1 MNKEEL
7 KKLLPHR
14 EPMLLL
20 DEAELVGDEAHG
32 KITITGDE
40 YFLQGHFPGNPVVP
54 GVIQCE
60 MLAQNCCV
68 LLMGDEEARGA
79 TPFYTSL
86 DKVRFKR
93 PVRPGDTVDLVCT
106 ITRARGPFRFA
117 TGTASVNGEVAAAP
131 ICPLHSCTK
140 VKEGFMFDKVLIA
153 NRGEVAVRVI
163 RACRDMGIKT
173 VAVYS
178 TADAD
183 ALHVQLADEAYCIG
197 GPRLAESYL
206 NDDAVLTC
214 AVKSGAKA
222 IHPGYGFFSEK
233 ASFVRD
239 CDKYGLAFIGPSAE
253 VIDSMGDKDAA
264 RRTAAAAGVPIVPG
278 CDLLKSPEE
287 ATAEAE
293 RIGCPVLIK
302 ARAGGGGRGIRKVDR
317 VEDAAKAFIEA
328 RAEGEAVFGDGECYM
343 EKFVA
348 PAHHVEVQIMAD
360 KQGHVFSLGERECS
374 VQRRNQKLIE
384 ESPAPCLDGHD
395 DIRARMH
402 KAARDLARAVGYE
415 GAGTIEFLYSDDGN
429 FYFMEMNTRL
439 QVEHP
444 VTEFVTDTDLVKW
457 QLRVAAGQPL
467 PFEQEDMPVR
477 NHAMECRINAE
488 TPDFLPSC
496 GTVTAL
502 RVPGGPRVRWDSAM
516 FTGAKVPPYYD
527 SMLGKLI
534 VCAPTRDGAIRKMR
548 SALGELVI
556 EGVSENSELQL
567 DVLANDEFLSGM
579 YHTDLMGHLYA
590 DE

>member
-1 MNKEEL
+1 
-7 KKLLPHR
+7 
-14 EPMLLL
+14 
-20 DEAELVGDEAHG
+20 
-32 KITITGDE
+32 
-40 YFLQGHFPGNPVVP
+40 
-54 GVIQCE
+54 
-60 MLAQNCCV
+60 
-68 LLMGDEEARGA
+68 
-79 TPFYTSL
+79 
-86 DKVRFKR
+86 
-93 PVRPGDTVDLVCT
+93 
-106 ITRARGPFRFA
+106 
-117 TGTASVNGEVAAAP
+117 
-131 ICPLHSCTK
+131 
-140 VKEGFMFDKVLIA
+140 MFDKVLIA

-239 CDKYGLAFIGPSAE
+239 CDKYGLAFVGPSAK

-302 ARAGGGGRGIRKVDR
+302 ARAGGGGRGIRKVER

-467 PFEQEDMPVR
+467 PFESRRTCRSATTPWSAASMPKRRTFCRHAERSPRCVCRVVRACAGIPPCLPVR
-477 NHAMECRINAE
+477 KFRRTT
-488 TPDFLPSC
+488 TPCLASSSC
-496 GTVTAL
+496 VRPRVTAPFA
-502 RVPGGPRVRWDSAM
+502 R
-516 FTGAKVPPYYD
+516 
-527 SMLGKLI
+527 
-534 VCAPTRDGAIRKMR
+534 CARPWA
-548 SALGELVI
+548 S
-556 EGVSENSELQL
+556 S
-567 DVLANDEFLSGM
+567 
-579 YHTDLMGHLYA
+579 
-590 DE
+590 

>member
-1 MNKEEL
+1 
-7 KKLLPHR
+7 
-14 EPMLLL
+14 
-20 DEAELVGDEAHG
+20 
-32 KITITGDE
+32 
-40 YFLQGHFPGNPVVP
+40 
-54 GVIQCE
+54 
-60 MLAQNCCV
+60 
-68 LLMGDEEARGA
+68 
-79 TPFYTSL
+79 
-86 DKVRFKR
+86 
-93 PVRPGDTVDLVCT
+93 
-106 ITRARGPFRFA
+106 
-117 TGTASVNGEVAAAP
+117 
-131 ICPLHSCTK
+131 
-140 VKEGFMFDKVLIA
+140 MFDKVLIA

-239 CDKYGLAFIGPSAE
+239 CDKYGLAFVGPSAE
-253 VIDSMGDKDAA
+253 VIDNMGDKDAA

-302 ARAGGGGRGIRKVDR
+302 ARAGGGGRGIRKVER
-317 VEDAAKAFIEA
+317 VKMRQSVHRGACRGRGRFWRWRVLHGEVR
-328 RAEGEAVFGDGECYM
+328 RAG
-343 EKFVA
+343 A
-348 PAHHVEVQIMAD
+348 PRRGADMAD

-395 DIRARMH
+395 DIRARIH

-415 GAGTIEFLYSDDGN
+415 GAGTIEFLYSDDGD

-457 QLRVAAGQPL
+457 QLRVAAGQSL
-467 PFEQEDMPVR
+467 PFEQEDVPVR

-516 FTGAKVPPYYD
+516 FTGANVPPYYD

>member
-1 MNKEEL
+1 
-7 KKLLPHR
+7 
-14 EPMLLL
+14 
-20 DEAELVGDEAHG
+20 
-32 KITITGDE
+32 
-40 YFLQGHFPGNPVVP
+40 
-54 GVIQCE
+54 
-60 MLAQNCCV
+60 
-68 LLMGDEEARGA
+68 
-79 TPFYTSL
+79 
-86 DKVRFKR
+86 
-93 PVRPGDTVDLVCT
+93 
-106 ITRARGPFRFA
+106 
-117 TGTASVNGEVAAAP
+117 
-131 ICPLHSCTK
+131 
-140 VKEGFMFDKVLIA
+140 MFDKVLIA

-239 CDKYGLAFIGPSAE
+239 CDKYGLAFVGPSAE

-302 ARAGGGGRGIRKVDR
+302 ARAGGGGRGIRKVER

-384 ESPAPCLDGHD
+384 ESPAPCLDGHN

-444 VTEFVTDTDLVKW
+444 VTEFVTGVDLVKE
-457 QLRVAAGQPL
+457 QIRIASGQKL
-467 PFEQEDMPVR
+467 SYTQEDIKLTG
-477 NHAMECRINAE
+477 HAIECRINAE
-488 TPDFLPSC
+488 NPEKGFRPSP
-496 GTVTAL
+496 GTITDMYL
-502 RVPGGPRVRWDSAM
+502 PGGKGIRIDSAIYSGY
-516 FTGAKVPPYYD
+516 TIPPYYD
-527 SMLGKLI
+527 SMVAKLI
-534 VCAPTRDGAIRKMR
+534 VWAKNRQEAIHKMQ
-548 SALGELVI
+548 SALGEVII
-556 EGVSENSELQL
+556 EGIDTNVDYQYGIVNHPDYIEGNI
-567 DVLANDEFLSGM
+567 DIEFIERL
-579 YHTDLMGHLYA
+579 
-590 DE
+590 